1 MSKIVKFKTVTE
13 VAMAIQQELEKAE
26 DAILLASKIYVSY
39 IDDEKAK
46 VRELKELLGFSY
58 ETYVSM
64 ERIGRGIM
72 DQRLIFTETKARKKL
87 AAAPKSQQKKALDKG
102 LEVLVDNGEVLRVK
116 IDDLTSNQ
124 IKQVFAGDHVRS
136 IAEQKNYIRN
146 RKAQMEFAAKLNI
159 PKVEKE
165 PEKILPIYEIKKG
178 KLIINKPTE
187 LSRKEVFDILSKLV

>member
-1 MSKIVKFKTVTE
+1 
-13 VAMAIQQELEKAE
+13 
-26 DAILLASKIYVSY
+26 
-39 IDDEKAK
+39 
-46 VRELKELLGFSY
+46 
-58 ETYVSM
+58 
-64 ERIGRGIM
+64 M

-165 PEKILPIYEIKKG
+165 PEKVLPIYEIKKG